1 MNTNHN
7 LQLLSAKLP
16 FWSHLSAPEQ
26 QFLSQSISLCDYKK
40 NQTIHTAEFE
50 CIGLLLVKSGMIRIF
65 LISEEGKEV
74 TLYRISEGEVCV
86 LSAACVLPSI
96 TFDIHI
102 EAVSDT
108 RLLQISAPAFSRL
121 MKENIYVEAFAYK
134 TASLRFSDVMWTM
147 QQILFMRFD
156 QRLAVF
162 LLEESAA
169 RETDV
174 LKITHEQIAK
184 LVGSAREVVTR
195 MLNYF
200 AEEGWVTL
208 SRGKI
213 AVKDRDALKSL
224 LQHSLPQQ
232 R

>member
-1 MNTNHN
+1 
-7 LQLLSAKLP
+7 
-16 FWSHLSAPEQ
+16 
-26 QFLSQSISLCDYKK
+26 
-40 NQTIHTAEFE
+40 
-50 CIGLLLVKSGMIRIF
+50 MIRIF

-108 RLLQISAPAFSRL
+108 TLLQISAPAFSRL

-169 RETDV
+169 RDTDV

>member
-1 MNTNHN
+1 MNTNEN
-7 LQLLSAKLP
+7 LTLLSAKLP
-16 FWSHLSAPEQ
+16 FWNRLSKSERELVAKNM
-26 QFLSQSISLCDYKK
+26 SLCNYKK
-40 NQTIHTAEFE
+40 NQTIHTAELE

-108 RLLQISAPAFSRL
+108 TLLQISAPAFSRL

-162 LLEESAA
+162 LLEESSSQG
-169 RETDV
+169 TDA

-200 AEEGWVTL
+200 AEEGWVVL

-213 AVKDRDALKSL
+213 TLKNHDALKSL
-224 LQHSLPQQ
+224 L
-232 R
+232 